1 MRVIITG
8 GTGLIGRALTS
19 ALVTEGHE
27 VIVLSRTPERAVA
40 LPAGV
45 RVERWDGRTA
55 DGWGGLVDGADA
67 IVNLAG
73 ETIGARWTAAR
84 KRRVL
89 ESRLD
94 AGRAVV
100 QAVEAAAQKPKVVIQ
115 ASGVGYYGFRGG
127 TKLAEDQAPGEDF
140 LARVGVQ
147 WEASTALV
155 EDMGVRRAVIRTGV
169 VLSPSGGTLARML
182 TPFRLFVGGPLGTG
196 RQWFSWIH
204 IEDEVAAVR
213 FLLEKETASGVFN
226 LVAPIAVN
234 NMQFSMALGRVLK
247 RPASIRTPAFPLR
260 FLFGEMA
267 ALLLEGQRAVP
278 KRLEEMGF
286 RFRFSEVEGAL
297 SDLLG

>member
-1 MRVIITG
+1 MSIP
-8 GTGLIGRALTS
+8 
-19 ALVTEGHE
+19 
-27 VIVLSRTPERAVA
+27 VL
-40 LPAGV
+40 L
-45 RVERWDGRTA
+45 
-55 DGWGGLVDGADA
+55 
-67 IVNLAG
+67 
-73 ETIGARWTAAR
+73 
-84 KRRVL
+84 
-89 ESRLD
+89 
-94 AGRAVV
+94 
-100 QAVEAAAQKPKVVIQ
+100 QKPKVVIQ

>member
-27 VIVLSRTPERAVA
+27 VIVLSRAPERAVA

-45 RVERWDGRTA
+45 RIERWDGRTA
-55 DGWGGLVDGADA
+55 DGWGGLADA

-73 ETIGARWTAAR
+73 ESIGARWTEAK
-84 KRRVL
+84 KRRIL

-115 ASGVGYYGFRGG
+115 ASGVGYYGFQGG
-127 TKLAEDQAPGEDF
+127 TKLDEEQAPGDDF

-147 WEASTALV
+147 WEASTAPV

-169 VLSPSGGTLARML
+169 VLSPSGGTLARMVM
-182 TPFRLFVGGPLGTG
+182 PFRMFVGGPLGTG

-204 IEDEVAAVR
+204 IEDEVAAIR

-226 LVAPIAVN
+226 LVAPIGVN

-260 FLFGEMA
+260 LLFGEMA
-267 ALLLEGQRAVP
+267 TLLLEGQRAVP
-278 KRLEEMGF
+278 LHLGQLGFKF
-286 RFRFSEVEGAL
+286 RFPEVEGAL
-297 SDLLG
+297 RDLLG